1 MSRVGPTVSTNASS
15 SRASSTLTSLSRL
28 IPFSIPL
35 TTDASAMLVMPMISS
50 TWVVSVAG
58 VPHRW
63 ASPAATCWAP
73 RPSDVASPK
82 SVAKA
87 ARMSTPWP
95 NHPHTAFPMSG

>member
-1 MSRVGPTVSTNASS
+1 M
-15 SRASSTLTSLSRL
+15 TSLSRL

-35 TTDASAMLVMPMISS
+35 TTDASAMPVMPMISS
-50 TWVVSVAG
+50 TWVVSVVG

-82 SVAKA
+82 SVAKT

-95 NHPHTAFPMSG
+95 NRPHTAVPMSG